1 MRSLLSCLLLAIPA
15 VLRAQGAQA
24 DCFPAKDSHE
34 AQVFGIFSVPLAF
47 GPAGAPATMEPW
59 HLRIG
64 LETSYLPNID
74 DSTATPTVCRP
85 GKGPE
90 NVDFGPLLPR
100 PRVSLGLPGGFG
112 LEASYIPPVR
122 VKGAKPSIFGVAL
135 RKTFALGGMTLGI
148 RGHATVG
155 VIHAPIVCDD
165 QAAKDPVSECFNS
178 EESNDEYH
186 PNIFGGDASLGW
198 SLGGGRF
205 QPYLGAGFNL
215 LHPRFRVNHT
225 DQVNQVD
232 RRRVEVDLQRAV
244 LFAGASWYPGSR
256 FAVSGQIYSA
266 PTDAVTGRLAVSV
279 GL

>member
-1 MRSLLSCLLLAIPA
+1 MRSLLCCLMLAVPA
-15 VLRAQGAQA
+15 VVRAQASQA

-47 GPAGAPATMEPW
+47 APGGAPAPLAAW
-59 HLRIG
+59 HVRVG
-64 LETSYLPNID
+64 VETSYLPNID
-74 DSTATPTVCRP
+74 DSTATPTTCRP

-90 NVDFGPLLPR
+90 NVDFGALLPR
-100 PRVSLGLPGGFG
+100 PRVSLGLPSGFA

-122 VKGAKPSIFGVAL
+122 VNGAKPSIFGVAL
-135 RKTFALGGMTLGI
+135 RKTFQLGGMILGI

-178 EESNDEYH
+178 DESNDEYH

-205 QPYLGAGFNL
+205 QPYLGAGFNV

-244 LFAGASWYPGSR
+244 LFAGASWFPGSR
-256 FAVSGQIYSA
+256 FAISGQIYSA

>member
-1 MRSLLSCLLLAIPA
+1 MRSLLCCLMLAVPA
-15 VLRAQGAQA
+15 VVRAQG

-34 AQVFGIFSVPLAF
+34 AQVFGIFSVPIAF
-47 GPAGAPATMEPW
+47 APGGAPAPLAAW
-59 HLRIG
+59 HVRAG
-64 LETSYLPNID
+64 VETSYLPNID
-74 DSTATPTVCRP
+74 DSTATPTTCRP

-100 PRVSLGLPGGFG
+100 PRMSLGLPGGFA

-135 RKTFALGGMTLGI
+135 TRTFALGGMTLGL

-165 QAAKDPVSECFNS
+165 AALKDPISECFNGTKS
-178 EESNDEYH
+178 NEEFH
-186 PNIFGGDASLGW
+186 PNIFGADASVGW
-198 SLGGGRF
+198 TLGGGRF
-205 QPYLGAGFNL
+205 QPYLGGGFNV
-215 LHPRFRVNHT
+215 LHPRFRVNFT
-225 DQVNQVD
+225 NQFGQVD

-244 LFAGASWYPGSR
+244 LFAGASWFPGTR
-256 FAVSGQIYSA
+256 FAISGQIYSA
-266 PTDAVTGRLAVSV
+266 PTDAVTGRVAVSV

>member
-1 MRSLLSCLLLAIPA
+1 MRSLLCCLMLAAPA
-15 VLRAQGAQA
+15 VAWGQGSQA

-34 AQVFGIFSVPLAF
+34 AQVFGIYSVPMAF
-47 GPAGAPATMEPW
+47 APAGAPVPLEAW
-59 HLRIG
+59 HVRAG
-64 LETSYLPNID
+64 VETSYLPNID
-74 DSTATPTVCRP
+74 DSTATPTTCRP

-90 NVDFGPLLPR
+90 NVNFGALLPR
-100 PRVSLGLPGGFG
+100 PRVSLGLPGGFA

-122 VKGAKPSIFGVAL
+122 VKGAKPSILGVAL
-135 RKTFALGGMTLGI
+135 RKTFALGGMTVGI

-165 QAAKDPVSECFNS
+165 NALNDPLSECFNGTK
-178 EESNDEYH
+178 SNDEFH

-215 LHPRFRVNHT
+215 LHPRFRVNFT
-225 DQVNQVD
+225 NQFGQVD

-244 LFAGASWYPGSR
+244 LFAGASWFPSPR
-256 FAVSGQIYSA
+256 FAISGQIYSA
-266 PTDAVTGRLAVSV
+266 PTDAVTGRV
-279 GL
+279 GLSIGL

>member
-1 MRSLLSCLLLAIPA
+1 MRLLLSCFVLAAPA
-15 VLRAQGAQA
+15 AAWAQG

-34 AQVFGIFSVPLAF
+34 AQVFGIYSVPLAF
-47 GPAGAPATMEPW
+47 GPAGAPATMAPW
-59 HLRIG
+59 HLRVG
-64 LETSYLPNID
+64 VETSYLPNID

-90 NVDFGPLLPR
+90 NVDFGALLPR
-100 PRVSLGLPGGFG
+100 PRLSLGLPSGFA

-122 VKGAKPSIFGVAL
+122 VNGAKPSIFGVAL
-135 RKTFALGGMTLGI
+135 RKSIPLGGMTLGI

-155 VIHAPIVCDD
+155 VIHAAIVCDE
-165 QAAKDPVSECFNS
+165 AALQDAVSECFNGTK
-178 EESNDEYH
+178 SNDEYH
-186 PNIFGGDASLGW
+186 PNIFGADASLGW

-205 QPYLGAGFNL
+205 HPYLGAGYNV
-215 LHPRFRVNHT
+215 LHPRFRVNFT
-225 DQVNQVD
+225 NQFDQVD

-244 LFAGASWYPGSR
+244 LFAGASWFPGSR

-266 PTDAVTGRLAVSV
+266 PTDAVTGRVAVSI

>member
-1 MRSLLSCLLLAIPA
+1 MRSLLCCLMLAVPA
-15 VLRAQGAQA
+15 VVRAQGAQG

-34 AQVFGIFSVPLAF
+34 AQVFGIFSVPIAF
-47 GPAGAPATMEPW
+47 APGGAPAPLAAW
-59 HLRIG
+59 HVRAG
-64 LETSYLPNID
+64 VETSYLPNID
-74 DSTATPTVCRP
+74 DSTATPTTCRP

-100 PRVSLGLPGGFG
+100 PRMSLGLPGGFA

-135 RKTFALGGMTLGI
+135 TRTFALGGMTLGL

-165 QAAKDPVSECFNS
+165 AALKDPISECFNGTKS
-178 EESNDEYH
+178 NEEFH
-186 PNIFGGDASLGW
+186 PNIFGADASVGW
-198 SLGGGRF
+198 ALGGGRF
-205 QPYLGAGFNL
+205 QPYLGGGFNV
-215 LHPRFRVNHT
+215 LHPRFRVNFT
-225 DQVNQVD
+225 NQFGQVD

-244 LFAGASWYPGSR
+244 LFAGASWFPGTR
-256 FAVSGQIYSA
+256 FAISGQIYSA
-266 PTDAVTGRLAVSV
+266 PTDAVTGRVAVSI